1 MHQKKADAAVFVPHI
16 EAGTAI
22 NEVDEILAID
32 GIRIVMLAM
41 TDLSKALGHPF
52 QYEHADVWRAVD
64 GIVEKASKRG
74 IVVAA
79 NMGYDY
85 TTHQRMAGRV
95 QRMHEHGIRIC
106 LMQGADNMLEN
117 FAKPLLSDI
126 RGAVA

>member
-1 MHQKKADAAVFVPHI
+1 MHEKEKDVAVFVPHI

-22 NEVDEILAID
+22 EEIDEILAID

-52 QYEHADVWRAVD
+52 QYEHPEVWRALD
-64 GIVEKASKRG
+64 SIVEKAGKRN
-74 IVVAA
+74 IAIAA

-85 TTHQRMAGRV
+85 TTYERMTERV
-95 QRMHEHGIRIC
+95 QRMHEHGVRIC

-117 FAKPLLSDI
+117 FARPLLNDI
-126 RGAVA
+126 RGATS